1 MFFMSKEELVA
12 RLQTTA
18 NADITKFTDAAQSQ
32 KLFLL
37 TQAGIMSCSDVN
49 LRSYDDVLQDVKTKN
64 SFNLLDFALAT
75 PLPGDAK
82 IEKVKKT
89 FLYCVDVDFLPN
101 SGGNLIS
108 LPAICIDLDRVC
120 GFSVGTLQS
129 R

>member
-49 LRSYDDVLQDVKTKN
+49 LRSYDDVLQDVKTV
-64 SFNLLDFALAT
+64 SIYSILPWPLLF
-75 PLPGDAK
+75 
-82 IEKVKKT
+82 
-89 FLYCVDVDFLPN
+89 
-101 SGGNLIS
+101 
-108 LPAICIDLDRVC
+108 PAMRRLKR
-120 GFSVGTLQS
+120 
-129 R
+129 

>member
-1 MFFMSKEELVA
+1 MLRNGVVRASIAQRLCHVA
-12 RLQTTA
+12 
-18 NADITKFTDAAQSQ
+18 AAKQYR
-32 KLFLL
+32 
-37 TQAGIMSCSDVN
+37 SDVN

-108 LPAICIDLDRVC
+108 LPAICIDLDSVF
-120 GFSVGTLQS
+120 GFSFGTLQS